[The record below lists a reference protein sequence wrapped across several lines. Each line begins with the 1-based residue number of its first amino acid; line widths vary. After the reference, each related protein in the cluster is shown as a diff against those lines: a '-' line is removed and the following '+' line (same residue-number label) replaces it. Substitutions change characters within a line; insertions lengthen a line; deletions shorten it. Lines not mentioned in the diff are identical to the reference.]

1 MITKKIPDLRE
12 KKPFT
17 IGLSDIF
24 LRENETENLF
34 SHSGLI
40 QLKESCLK
48 LMCRAFWRKINHV
61 DVKNNIF
68 DEKFLGDYLAK
79 IRCK

>member
-12 KKPFT
+12 KKTFT

-40 QLKESCLK
+40 QMKNTCL
-48 LMCRAFWRKINHV
+48 N
-61 DVKNNIF
+61 
-68 DEKFLGDYLAK
+68 
-79 IRCK
+79 